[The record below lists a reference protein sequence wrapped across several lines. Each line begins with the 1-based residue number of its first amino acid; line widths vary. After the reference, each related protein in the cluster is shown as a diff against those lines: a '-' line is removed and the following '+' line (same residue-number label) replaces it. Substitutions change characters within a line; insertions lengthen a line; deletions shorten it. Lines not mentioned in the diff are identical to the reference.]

1 MIDIAGRQNAR
12 FKKWLSLLESRAIK
26 KEGLALV
33 SGQKII
39 AEFAANERVH
49 IKEFLLPPK
58 GASPDL
64 KIPSVRLAGELFN
77 ELDVLGTKS
86 PLAVVEAP
94 ALPEWNRQS
103 AKGLNLVIALS
114 DPNNLGACL
123 RSAEAMGVSQIV
135 LTKECASPY
144 LPRALKAASGSTFRL
159 NLKTADSLKNLDLS
173 ESAAPCG
180 LDMNGENIGDFDWPA
195 DVTLVVGEEG
205 QGLPFDLPLRRLKI
219 PMQTSIES
227 LNAVVAASIA
237 LYSYRLKHFAR

>member
-39 AEFAANERVH
+39 AELAADENVH

-77 ELDVLGTKS
+77 ELDVLGTKF
-86 PLAVVEAP
+86 PLAVVEIP
-94 ALPEWNRQS
+94 SLGKWNGEAAS
-103 AKGLNLVIALS
+103 GLSLIVALS

-123 RSAEAMGVSQIV
+123 RSAEAMGVQEVI
-135 LTKECASPY
+135 LTRECASPF
-144 LPRALKAASGSTFRL
+144 LPRALKSASGSTFRV
-159 NLKTADSLKNLDLS
+159 NLKTADALKDLDLS
-173 ESAAPCG
+173 KSAVVCG
-180 LDMNGENIGDFDWPA
+180 LDMDGENLSQFQWPK

-205 QGLPFDLPLRRLKI
+205 RGLPPDLKVRRLKI
-219 PMQTSIES
+219 PMQASVES
-227 LNAVVAASIA
+227 LNAVVATSIA
-237 LYSYRLKHFAR
+237 LYTYRQQHSV